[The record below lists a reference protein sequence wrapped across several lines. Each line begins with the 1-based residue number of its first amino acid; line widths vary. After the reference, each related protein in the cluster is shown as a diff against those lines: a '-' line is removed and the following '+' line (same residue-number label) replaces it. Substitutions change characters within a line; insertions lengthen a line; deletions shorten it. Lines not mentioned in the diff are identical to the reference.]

1 MLAEFFCARV
11 GVVVG
16 AIPIDRSVFLNY
28 LVGTL
33 AGDGD
38 GADVTEA
45 AQAVLVA
52 GALGELDD
60 FERAAKIHVE
70 AAFFG
75 FAIQGCGAVDYG
87 VCGADEL
94 RVIVVGEAEMRVGEI
109 TAKNSDA
116 RVQEYIEAGEIQ
128 MQLESA
134 PQTFL
139 RF

>member
-1 MLAEFFCARV
+1 M
-11 GVVVG
+11 
-16 AIPIDRSVFLNY
+16 
-28 LVGTL
+28 
-33 AGDGD
+33 
-38 GADVTEA
+38 
-45 AQAVLVA
+45 
-52 GALGELDD
+52 DD
-60 FERAAKIHVE
+60 FERAAKIYVE

-87 VCGADEL
+87 VCGADQL

-116 RVQEYIEAGEIQ
+116 RVQEFIEAGEIQ

-139 RF
+139 RFLIIARADEQIQRVGMAREQIRRDVRADVSGGTGQEDSHSD